1 MVISV
6 ILVVFLE
13 EASDEMKA
21 LIADKFENTGID
33 ELKAV
38 GCEIRY
44 EPGLNGDALRDAV
57 VEFRPVIL
65 IVRSTKVTA
74 EVVAATEELSLIIRA
89 GAGYNTIDVAA
100 ASGRGVAVANCPGKN
115 AVAVAELTLGLI
127 LALDRRIVDNVTD
140 LRNGQWNK
148 KEYSSAR
155 GLKGRTLGV
164 IGTGEIG
171 RSVIRRALAFDMK
184 VIAYSRS
191 LSDPLAEE
199 LGVVRCES
207 PADVAERCD
216 VLSIHV
222 AASPETKG
230 MINADV
236 LNRLRPGS
244 YLINT
249 ARADVLDYEAML
261 AAMKERNLRVGLDV
275 YPGEPSV
282 GQGEFVTSVV
292 KAGGIVYGTHHIGA
306 STDQAQSAI
315 AAEAVRIAK
324 VFATT
329 GEVPNCVNIETHSP
343 AKCQMVVRHYDK
355 VGVLAGVLDLIRQA
369 DISVK
374 EMSNTIYQGHEAAVA
389 ILRLDKCPSTE
400 VVESIAAQK
409 DNIIKVEV
417 KPFECP

>member
-1 MVISV
+1 
-6 ILVVFLE
+6 
-13 EASDEMKA
+13 MKA
-21 LIADKFENTGID
+21 LIADKFEEAGID

-38 GCEIRY
+38 GCEVHY
-44 EPGLNGDALRDAV
+44 EPALSGDALRDAV
-57 VEFRPVIL
+57 VQFRPVVL

-74 EVVAATEELSLIIRA
+74 EVIAATGELSLIIRA

-127 LALDRRIVDNVTD
+127 LALDRRIVENVTD

-148 KEYSSAR
+148 KEYSKAR
-155 GLKGRTLGV
+155 GLKDRTLGV

-171 RSVIRRALAFDMK
+171 RAVIQRALAFDMK
-184 VIAYSRS
+184 VAAYSRS
-191 LSDPLAEE
+191 LTEQRAEQ
-199 LGVVRCES
+199 LGVVYCES
-207 PADVAERCD
+207 PAELAGQCD
-216 VLSIHV
+216 ILSIHV

-230 MINADV
+230 LLSADV
-236 LNRLRPGS
+236 LNRLAPGS
-244 YLINT
+244 YVINT
-249 ARADVLDYEAML
+249 ARADVLDYEAL
-261 AAMKERNLRVGLDV
+261 AVAIKERSLRVGLDV
-275 YPGEPSV
+275 YPNEPSV
-282 GQGEFVTSVV
+282 GQGEFVDAVV
-292 KAGGIVYGTHHIGA
+292 KSGGVIYGTHHIGA
-306 STDQAQSAI
+306 STDQAQAAI

-329 GEVPNCVNIETHSP
+329 GEVPNCVNIETRSP

-355 VGVLAGVLDLIRQA
+355 VGVLACVLDSIRRA

-389 ILRLDKCPSTE
+389 ILRLDKCPNSD
-400 VVESIAAQK
+400 VVESIAAKK

-417 KPFECP
+417 KSFE